1 MQEKMLKDVESI
13 VHSICL
19 SEAWAKCCSVS
30 ARIIAFGGHACAR
43 WRGGDSQSA
52 FSIAPVGPQDY
63 HVVTTELFY
72 LPPHRGDG
80 SELIVTT
87 KL

>member
-1 MQEKMLKDVESI
+1 MLKVSCI
-13 VHSICL
+13 VYVYPRPGQ
-19 SEAWAKCCSVS
+19 SVALS
-30 ARIIAFGGHACAR
+30 ARGSLLLVVTRVPGGEEETH
-43 WRGGDSQSA
+43 SQLSA
-52 FSIAPVGPQDY
+52 LPLVGPQDY

>member
-43 WRGGDSQSA
+43 W
-52 FSIAPVGPQDY
+52 
-63 HVVTTELFY
+63 
-72 LPPHRGDG
+72 
-80 SELIVTT
+80 
-87 KL
+87 